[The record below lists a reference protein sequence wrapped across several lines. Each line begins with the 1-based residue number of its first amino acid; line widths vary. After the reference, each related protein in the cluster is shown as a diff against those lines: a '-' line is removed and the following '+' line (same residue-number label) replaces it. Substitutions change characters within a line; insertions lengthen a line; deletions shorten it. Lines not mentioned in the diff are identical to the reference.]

1 MNKKLISRMVVG
13 CSLLLATTVD
23 NVSAEQKAKVAKV
36 RFAATTEPPVVAEDF
51 AVPIISVGT
60 KGPQSI
66 ESDEPADYTVK
77 IRNVSSKKDASV
89 LVVVNY
95 PKAAG
100 FVSADPVPTVQREG
114 ELEYH
119 IENLARLTEQD
130 LKITLL
136 APAEGEINLDVVATL
151 QADNHLQT
159 AVKRPSLRFDVDSP
173 PIGRMGEKIPF
184 ELIIKNTGDGI
195 VRDAHIFA
203 DLPEGLTVDPD
214 SVDELLETF
223 SINAGT
229 EKKVRFHILA
239 SAAGAHDARF
249 RLNMGNVAAQSIQTS
264 LAIAPVTT
272 DLHFAGPAQHVI
284 GSENDYSLIIENNNP
299 YAIENAE
306 LDLEIP
312 SSIEITKISRFADY
326 IMDEKKHMHLSWPV
340 EKIAPGERLTIRIRA
355 KAVAPKEAVC
365 NIQIR
370 YDDGSTKNSKYSIQV
385 VEAAPKG
392 KVQTAQN
399 VDLTIRTGNLNS
411 VLEKK
416 IER

>member
-1 MNKKLISRMVVG
+1 MISRMVVG
-13 CSLLLATTVD
+13 CSLILATTVD
-23 NVSAEQKAKVAKV
+23 VSAEQKAKVAKV
-36 RFAATTEPPVVAEDF
+36 RFTAAAEPPVIAEDF

-77 IRNVSSKKDASV
+77 IRNVSSKKDATV

-95 PKAAG
+95 PAAAG
-100 FVSADPVPTVQREG
+100 FVSADPAPTAQREG

-119 IENLARLTEQD
+119 IDNLARLTEQD

-136 APAEGEINLDVVATL
+136 APEEGEINLDVVATL

-159 AVKRPSLRFDVDSP
+159 AVKRPMLRFDVDSP
-173 PIGRMGEKIPF
+173 PVGRLGEKIPF
-184 ELIIKNTGDGI
+184 ELMIKNTGDGI
-195 VRDAHIFA
+195 VRDAHVFA

-214 SVDELLETF
+214 SVDELLEAF

-229 EKKVRFHILA
+229 EKKVTFNILA
-239 SAAGAHDARF
+239 TKAGAHDVRF
-249 RLNMGNVAAQSIQTS
+249 RLNMGNVASQAIQTS
-264 LAIAPVTT
+264 LAVAPVTT

-284 GSENDYSLIIENNNP
+284 GSENDYSLIIENNNQ

-312 SSIEITKISRFADY
+312 SSIQITKISRFADY
-326 IMDEKKHMHLSWPV
+326 LMDDKKHMHLSWPV

-365 NIQIR
+365 NISIR

-385 VEAAPKG
+385 VNAAAKS
-392 KVQTAQN
+392 KVQSAQN
-399 VDLTIRTGNLNS
+399 VDLTIRTGNLNG
-411 VLEKK
+411 VLGKEVN
-416 IER
+416 R